1 MKERIFPM
9 EERIWTVPFFLVLFI
24 TLSFNITM
32 TMMMPILPLYLA
44 AQGDI
49 AAGAAVGIFTF
60 AALASR
66 PFFGKLLDSR
76 SRTFVLIL
84 GSSIIVLSC
93 AAYRLMELSGAAW
106 AALMI
111 IRIMHG
117 VGYSAGTNATG
128 TLAADCIPPARR
140 GEGLGYYGVVFAA
153 SLALGPALALQLFQH
168 NRGNFNAVFMAM
180 AGITLFGL
188 VVTVTLNRLLGTKQS
203 AGKEHKAQGE
213 KAEPVSI
220 IEKTA
225 LPGSVTMIF
234 VSFAYSAVMSF
245 LAKYSISLNLGNMS
259 IFFLCY
265 AGTLFVTRIFI
276 GQYTDKHGMHRAL
289 PAGIAGMTVTFIL
302 LGVTGMAVHISLFI
316 AAAVLY
322 GFGYGIVQ
330 PALNTIVMSACA
342 PNRRGA
348 ANATFFGCMD
358 LGLGSGAVAWGIFS
372 GAFGYPAMYFGC
384 VLFMAAA
391 LVCYIRLFPR
401 APIPL

>member
-24 TLSFNITM
+24 TFSFNITM

-66 PFFGKLLDSR
+66 PFFGKLLDSK

-84 GSSIIVLSC
+84 GSIIIVLSS
-93 AAYRLMELSGAAW
+93 AAYRLMELSGAALVV
-106 AALMI
+106 LMI
-111 IRIMHG
+111 IRIVHG
-117 VGYSAGTNATG
+117 AGYSAGTNATG
-128 TLAADCIPPARR
+128 TLAADCIPSVRR

-153 SLALGPALALQLFQH
+153 SLALGPALALQIFQ
-168 NRGNFNAVFMAM
+168 NTRGNFNAIFMTM

-188 VVTVTLNRLLGTKQS
+188 VLTVILGRLLGTKQT
-203 AGKEHKAQGE
+203 AGKEFKSPGRKA
-213 KAEPVSI
+213 KTISI

-225 LPGSVTMIF
+225 IPGSVTMIF

-245 LAKYSISLNLGNMS
+245 LAKYSMSLNLGNMS

-276 GQYTDKHGMHRAL
+276 GQYIDKHSMYKVL
-289 PAGIAGMTVTFIL
+289 PVGIAGMTVTFIL
-302 LGVTGMAVHISLFI
+302 LGAAGMAVHISLFV

-330 PALNTIVMSACA
+330 PTLNTIVMSACV

-358 LGLGSGAVAWGIFS
+358 LGLGLGAVSWGIFS
-372 GAFGYPAMYFGC
+372 RAFGYPAMYFGC
-384 VLFMAAA
+384 TLFMAAV
-391 LVCYIRLFPR
+391 LVCYIRLFPVR
-401 APIPL
+401 T